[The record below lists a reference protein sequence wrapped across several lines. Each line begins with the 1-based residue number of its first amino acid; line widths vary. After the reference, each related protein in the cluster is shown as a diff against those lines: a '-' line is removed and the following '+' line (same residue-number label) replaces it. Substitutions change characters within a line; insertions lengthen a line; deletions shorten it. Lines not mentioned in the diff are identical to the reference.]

1 MGIAVPEGVP
11 MASVPCTKTNSASPT
26 SSTTCKSRP
35 YNKSLDAR
43 SFYQMFL
50 SILQEKFSWI
60 ISMIAKHSDSSC
72 KSLSQVLFITQMNP
86 IKKNL
91 AQWNDKSKKRIGDN
105 KVLWWVYQFHNFY
118 LMPKFSWTLPEN
130 EREEIILSNQPALF
144 RLQQESSNTQFQ
156 ETIDFFYVS
165 SIRFMAL

>member
-1 MGIAVPEGVP
+1 MTI
-11 MASVPCTKTNSASPT
+11 
-26 SSTTCKSRP
+26 R
-35 YNKSLDAR
+35 
-43 SFYQMFL
+43 FYDEF
-50 SILQEKFSWI
+50 
-60 ISMIAKHSDSSC
+60 
-72 KSLSQVLFITQMNP
+72 
-86 IKKNL
+86 
-91 AQWNDKSKKRIGDN
+91 
-105 KVLWWVYQFHNFY
+105 YQFHNFY